1 MIFMMKKL
9 EMTVLFVLLV
19 ATFSLGFFSADY
31 FNAAPKQSGAVIL
44 PLAPQKILSASI
56 DIVAVNSQDNTGIV
70 NTATVEI
77 QPGQGRVLFSLNP
90 FVEPDTQQS
99 AETAKAVAEA
109 FTQTSLKNS
118 DVIYSIE
125 AGNARLVGGPSAG
138 AAITAAT
145 IAAIEGK
152 TIKSNVEITG
162 TINTDGSIGQI
173 GGIIE
178 KLGACA
184 ENGKTLF
191 LVPKGQS
198 TISYYE
204 PKITRQE
211 RGNFIIERTTYV
223 TKTLNLNDY
232 AKQQGWNIEIK
243 EVANIEEAMQ
253 YLF

>member
-1 MIFMMKKL
+1 MMRKL
-9 EMTVLFVLLV
+9 EATVLFVLLV

-31 FNAAPKQSGAVIL
+31 FNAAPKQSGLASL

-109 FTQTSLKNS
+109 FTKTSLQNS

-162 TINTDGSIGQI
+162 TINPDGSIGQI
-173 GGIIE
+173 GGVLE
-178 KLGACA
+178 KMTASA
-184 ENGKTLF
+184 EKGKTLF

-204 PKITRQE
+204 PQVTRQ
-211 RGNFIIERTTYV
+211 RQGNFIIERTTYV
-223 TKTLNLNDY
+223 PKTLNLNDY
-232 AKQQGWNIEIK
+232 AKQQGWNIQIQ

-253 YLF
+253 NLL